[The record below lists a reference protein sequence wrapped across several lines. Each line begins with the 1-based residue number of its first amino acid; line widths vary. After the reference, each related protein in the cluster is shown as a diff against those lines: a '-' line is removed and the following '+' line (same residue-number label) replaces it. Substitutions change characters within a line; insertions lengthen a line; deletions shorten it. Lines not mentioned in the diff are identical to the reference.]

1 MNFMTGIKYLTL
13 SNFNRENFWFSEV
26 QSFFIRRLFSLA
38 LLFSKFLTLNW
49 ASVQFGPKERNM
61 CFCRREP
68 ACVTSSHIW
77 QKKEGKQESRWSSC
91 WDCFWG
97 PQAHPSFVPAQS
109 QFTLAASWLLAI
121 QMNFSPPLFAFE
133 VSYCRTR
140 SNGPFRTI
148 CRKQSEYST
157 FSFRNLLE
165 RRLQWAY
172 VWQQQGHIFGHLKF
186 HQKWRAPV
194 FCKGYR
200 FSYDLAQI
208 CQHLFLC
215 WKFNQVGT
223 ISFEYFPELSWFI
236 NSACAE
242 CLP

>member
-61 CFCRREP
+61 YFCRREP

-97 PQAHPSFVPAQS
+97 PQAHPSFVPHRVN
-109 QFTLAASWLLAI
+109 LHWLL
-121 QMNFSPPLFAFE
+121 PGCL
-133 VSYCRTR
+133 
-140 SNGPFRTI
+140 PFR
-148 CRKQSEYST
+148 
-157 FSFRNLLE
+157 
-165 RRLQWAY
+165 W
-172 VWQQQGHIFGHLKF
+172 IFLPLSLPLKF
-186 HQKWRAPV
+186 PIAEPEVMGHFAQYVGSKVNIALSRSEIYWNVACSEHMFGNNKV
-194 FCKGYR
+194 IY
-200 FSYDLAQI
+200 LAI
-208 CQHLFLC
+208 
-215 WKFNQVGT
+215 
-223 ISFEYFPELSWFI
+223 
-236 NSACAE
+236 
-242 CLP
+242 